1 MSYDDDN
8 YDYSETEAMVE
19 AEAEMEAE
27 ERHEREV
34 DAAKVR
40 AGEYDELLKSMRD
53 RKNSRG
59 KSFHPMNWD

>member
-1 MSYDDDN
+1 MSYDDD

-27 ERHEREV
+27 EKHEREV
-34 DAAKVR
+34 DAARVR
-40 AGEYDELLKSMRD
+40 SGEYDELSKSMGN

-59 KSFHPMNWD
+59 KTFHPMNWD